1 MKCFHRIKPFAA
13 LLTGLMLLVTLVA
26 VPVTTNGYT
35 MAPKTT
41 PEPGEQAEGAVI
53 EVKDVDELVAAI
65 GPGVTLELAAG
76 DYDLAAAANYG
87 KDTGNPYCHWTEAS
101 EKGYELQIVDAD
113 GLTLRGAGM
122 DETTILAQDRY
133 ACVLCF
139 VGCRDLTLAQ
149 LTAGHSPEPGVCGG
163 GVLRLDHCE
172 QVTVEGCGLFG
183 CGTIGVWA
191 TNCNGVTVNASRIYE
206 CSDNA
211 VCVDSC
217 LNVQVLDSQIDHN
230 GWKNEYAASALFQTY
245 GGDGFTV
252 SGCSIHDNIAD
263 LLLQCAYTGHA
274 AFVSNQVA
282 YNTLQSAFSLQ
293 ERSATVDGCAF
304 HGNYMNSW
312 YAYGE
317 ETSSLPAQDQAG
329 QELTEEAL
337 SAMEI
342 RPIQLVGTEEIVLQE
357 PTEVP
362 LGGEIVVTTVDEFL
376 AAIGPDRTI
385 VLKGSNFSLAD
396 AADYGGAGGW
406 YYRWEQTYDGPQLVI
421 YGASNLEIRSEA
433 KDPAAI
439 TLTATP
445 RYADVICFQ
454 SCENL
459 RIDGLTLGHTEGPS
473 ECSGAVLNFENC
485 SSVLVSRCRLYGCG
499 TIGVNAMTCRNLRV
513 VSCEIYDCS
522 ISGVVLYTVSDAA
535 FQNCSVHDVPSP
547 MLCFYDTYGVAWNGT
562 TLSEPHYDVTADGEA
577 VPVELG

>member
-1 MKCFHRIKPFAA
+1 M
-13 LLTGLMLLVTLVA
+13 
-26 VPVTTNGYT
+26 
-35 MAPKTT
+35 
-41 PEPGEQAEGAVI
+41 
-53 EVKDVDELVAAI
+53 
-65 GPGVTLELAAG
+65 
-76 DYDLAAAANYG
+76 
-87 KDTGNPYCHWTEAS
+87 
-101 EKGYELQIVDAD
+101 
-113 GLTLRGAGM
+113 
-122 DETTILAQDRY
+122 
-133 ACVLCF
+133 
-139 VGCRDLTLAQ
+139 
-149 LTAGHSPEPGVCGG
+149 
-163 GVLRLDHCE
+163 LRLDHCE

-342 RPIQLVGTEEIVLQE
+342 RPIQLTGTEEIVLQE

-433 KDPAAI
+433 KDPAAT
-439 TLTATP
+439 TLTAKP

-459 RIDGLTLGHTEGPS
+459 RVDGLTLGHTEGPS

>member
-76 DYDLAAAANYG
+76 DYDLAAAASYG
-87 KDTGNPYCHWTEAS
+87 KDTGNPYCRWTETS
-101 EKGYELQIVDAD
+101 EQGYELQIVNVD

-122 DETTILAQDRY
+122 DETALLARDRY

-149 LTAGHSPEPGVCGG
+149 LTAGHSPEPGFCGG

-206 CSDNA
+206 CSDSAVNA
-211 VCVDSC
+211 DSC

-230 GWKNEYAASALFQTY
+230 GWKSEYTASALFQTY

-252 SGCSIHDNIAD
+252 SGCHIHDNIAD

-421 YGASNLEIRSEA
+421 YGASNLEIRSET
-433 KDPAAI
+433 KDPAAT

-459 RIDGLTLGHTEGPS
+459 RVDGLTLGHTEGPS

>member
-26 VPVTTNGYT
+26 VPVTTNGNT

-53 EVKDVDELVAAI
+53 EVKDVDSLLAAI
-65 GPGVTLELAAG
+65 RPGVTLELAAG

-206 CSDNA
+206 CSDSAVNA
-211 VCVDSC
+211 DSC

-252 SGCSIHDNIAD
+252 SSCQVHDNNAS
-263 LLLQCAYTGHA
+263 LLLQSSYTRSTRFAGCQ
-274 AFVSNQVA
+274 VS
-282 YNTLQSAFSLQ
+282 YNKLRHVFTLFGDPAV
-293 ERSATVDGCAF
+293 VDGCAF
-304 HGNYMNSW
+304 RGN
-312 YAYGE
+312 
-317 ETSSLPAQDQAG
+317 D
-329 QELTEEAL
+329 
-337 SAMEI
+337 
-342 RPIQLVGTEEIVLQE
+342 V
-357 PTEVP
+357 
-362 LGGEIVVTTVDEFL
+362 
-376 AAIGPDRTI
+376 
-385 VLKGSNFSLAD
+385 
-396 AADYGGAGGW
+396 GGW
-406 YYRWEQTYDGPQLVI
+406 YLDGDEQ
-421 YGASNLEIRSEA
+421 ASLAARTLEG
-433 KDPAAI
+433 K
-439 TLTATP
+439 
-445 RYADVICFQ
+445 
-454 SCENL
+454 
-459 RIDGLTLGHTEGPS
+459 
-473 ECSGAVLNFENC
+473 
-485 SSVLVSRCRLYGCG
+485 
-499 TIGVNAMTCRNLRV
+499 
-513 VSCEIYDCS
+513 
-522 ISGVVLYTVSDAA
+522 
-535 FQNCSVHDVPSP
+535 
-547 MLCFYDTYGVAWNGT
+547 
-562 TLSEPHYDVTADGEA
+562 TLSEDALEA
-577 VPVELG
+577 MGACFPGSVSRG

>member
-342 RPIQLVGTEEIVLQE
+342 RPIQLTGTEEIVLQE

-376 AAIGPDRTI
+376 SAIGPDRTI

-396 AADYGGAGGW
+396 AENYGSLDGW
-406 YYRWEQTYDGPQLVI
+406 YYRWEYTYDGPQLVI
-421 YGASNLEIRSEA
+421 YGATNLTIRSEA
-433 KDPAAI
+433 EDPAAT

-459 RIDGLTLGHTEGPS
+459 RLERLTLGHSEGPS

-485 SSVLVSRCRLYGCG
+485 SSVLLNRCRLYGCG

-522 ISGVVLYTVSDAA
+522 ISGVVLYTVSDVA
-535 FQNCSVHDVPSP
+535 FQNCAIHDVPSP
-547 MLCFYDTYGVAWNGT
+547 MLCFYDTYGVVWNGT
-562 TLSEPHYDVTADGEA
+562 TLSGPHYDVTADGEA
-577 VPVELG
+577 MPVELG